1 MPNLSLQRSNLTR
14 PDFLKD
20 PELERLW
27 DRVSEAYEWHNIGCR
42 RWSRLFHWIFGI
54 ATVAS
59 TLIACLS
66 GWTTDAHQWQSWLP
80 NKEITIG
87 ALSLVAA
94 VFTAFGAFYG
104 LERKWHANRIARSRL
119 WLLFSDIETGHL
131 PAADISKK
139 LARIIEDEDITFI
152 GESVASVGNEGGP
165 RSVEK
170 ATSADVPALKAK
182 S

>member
-1 MPNLSLQRSNLTR
+1 MNGTILDAADGVACSTGS
-14 PDFLKD
+14 
-20 PELERLW
+20 
-27 DRVSEAYEWHNIGCR
+27 SE
-42 RWSRLFHWIFGI
+42 SRLLQG
-54 ATVAS
+54 
-59 TLIACLS
+59 TLVACLS
-66 GWTTDAHQWQSWLP
+66 GWNAHQGPSWLP
-80 NKEITIG
+80 TAKEITIG

-119 WLLFSDIETGHL
+119 WLLFSDIETGNL
-131 PAADISKK
+131 PAADLSKK

-170 ATSADVPALKAK
+170 AASADVPALQAK

>member
-1 MPNLSLQRSNLTR
+1 MPNLSLQRSHLTK
-14 PDFLKD
+14 PEFLKD

-27 DRVSEAYEWHNIGCR
+27 DRVSEAYKWHDYGCR
-42 RWSRLFHWIFGI
+42 RWSRLFHWIFGT

-66 GWTTDAHQWQSWLP
+66 GWDADPWLFP
-80 NKEITIG
+80 NAKAITVG
-87 ALSLVAA
+87 FLSLVAA

-119 WLLFSDIETGHL
+119 WLLLTNIETGNP

-152 GESVASVGNEGGP
+152 GESVASVGNEGA
-165 RSVEK
+165 SQVC
-170 ATSADVPALKAK
+170 
-182 S
+182 